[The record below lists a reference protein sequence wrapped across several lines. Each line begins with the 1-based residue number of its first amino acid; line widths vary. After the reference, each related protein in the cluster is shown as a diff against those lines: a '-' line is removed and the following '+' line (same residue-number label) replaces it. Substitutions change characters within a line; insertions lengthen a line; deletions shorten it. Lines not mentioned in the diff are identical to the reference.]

1 MPVIVTFS
9 ARVQR
14 RHLENSYL
22 GTVVVVVG
30 PSDWVGRVQRPP
42 THFAYNTSAIA
53 CLKTWD
59 LLRGFNWHQ
68 GETIHLVQCTHFA
81 DGKTQAP
88 RGEGMCLP
96 APFGMT
102 PELFSKHP
110 WKGALKVQNEQ
121 TRSSLR
127 ETKFDLALH
136 FGKFEKNHFC
146 LLKSFKPGS

>member
-30 PSDWVGRVQRPP
+30 PSDRVGRVQRPQP
-42 THFAYNTSAIA
+42 TSLTTPLPLPVLKLGTS
-53 CLKTWD
+53 LED
-59 LLRGFNWHQ
+59 WHQ
-68 GETIHLVQCTHFA
+68 GETIHLVQRTHFA

-88 RGEGMCLP
+88 RSEGMCLP
-96 APFGMT
+96 APFEMT

-110 WKGALKVQNEQ
+110 
-121 TRSSLR
+121 
-127 ETKFDLALH
+127 
-136 FGKFEKNHFC
+136 
-146 LLKSFKPGS
+146 